1 MENEA
6 DHKKNKM
13 KLVKGGVKSCRYM
26 VMTVYGNYCRF
37 TRGGCR
43 GYQFHQ
49 ELKESLLKLRLLEP
63 HCGNR
68 DMINV
73 TDSLKTNYTHKMIF

>member
-1 MENEA
+1 MI
-6 DHKKNKM
+6 HPWRM
-13 KLVKGGVKSCRYM
+13 QRLSVPS
-26 VMTVYGNYCRF
+26 
-37 TRGGCR
+37 
-43 GYQFHQ
+43 Q
-49 ELKESLLKLRLLEP
+49 KESLLKLRLLEP